1 MDAGRISHH
10 QEQPGHARPQRPRA
24 AHPGGRAIVAR
35 PGGHAGRGTVSR
47 MASGPERLSRNGN
60 VPTDVPERVANAW
73 VSWKFAPQWT
83 ASAGV
88 RYVGKRYADAANRLE
103 MAGYTTTNLALQWE
117 PRRDL
122 SLALRAFNVFDRQYA
137 ETAYYNQTQWLVGE
151 GRRVELSANYR
162 F

>member
-1 MDAGRISHH
+1 M
-10 QEQPGHARPQRPRA
+10 
-24 AHPGGRAIVAR
+24 
-35 PGGHAGRGTVSR
+35 
-47 MASGPERLSRNGN
+47 SRNGN

-103 MAGYTTTNLALQWE
+103 MAGYTTTNLALQWD